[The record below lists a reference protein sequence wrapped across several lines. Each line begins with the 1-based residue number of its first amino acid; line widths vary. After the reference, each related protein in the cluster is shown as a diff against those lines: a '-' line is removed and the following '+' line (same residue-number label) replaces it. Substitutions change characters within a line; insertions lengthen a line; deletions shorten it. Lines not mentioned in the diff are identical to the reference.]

1 MDASVKVNERTELVR
16 SDIGIEMHNHQ
27 VEGEPTSVVL
37 MIQPFGDAV
46 MDVATPILEVFASNE
61 LGDERLTIDPYVDI
75 ATLILELFDMDT
87 DSVAHL

>member
-1 MDASVKVNERTELVR
+1 
-16 SDIGIEMHNHQ
+16 
-27 VEGEPTSVVL
+27 

-87 DSVAHL
+87 DSATHL